1 MLKRNRSGRVM
12 QLRVRLTPLDL
23 LAFLLTGLLV
33 LAMLGLSGAESWDK
47 TVAMAK
53 KEGQLVVVLGGG
65 ASRRY
70 RPVFKFFENK
80 FGIQTVVPT
89 GSGRKQADRLLA
101 ERGAGKYKVDVIM
114 VGPTSGSGGALQE
127 NSR

>member
-1 MLKRNRSGRVM
+1 MSHV
-12 QLRVRLTPLDL
+12 
-23 LAFLLTGLLV
+23 AGLLV
-33 LAMLGLSGAESWDK
+33 LAMVGLSGAESWDK

-53 KEGQLVVVLGGG
+53 KEGKLVVVLGGG

-70 RPVFKFFENK
+70 RPVCKFFENK

-89 GSGRKQADRLLA
+89 GSGRKQADQLLA

>member
-1 MLKRNRSGRVM
+1 MLRQKRSGEVTD
-12 QLRVRLTPLDL
+12 LRFRLTPLDL
-23 LAFLLTGLLV
+23 LVFLLAGLLV
-33 LAMLGLSGAESWDK
+33 LAMVGLSGAEAWDQ

-53 KEGQLVVVLGGG
+53 KEGKLVVVLGGG

-70 RPVFKFFENK
+70 RPVFQFFENK
-80 FGIQTVVPT
+80 FGIRTGVST
-89 GSGRKQADRLLA
+89 GSGRKQEDRLLA